1 MNSNQFNTSKVRDMM
16 QAIKS
21 RFRLSP
27 QKELLI
33 PAAYV
38 AGAFILG
45 LIGGASILHTLNP
58 SQLAELRQYLDSIL
72 SNMGALAQN
81 GQFPVIKTWGD
92 SLRGQLYA
100 LVIMWLMGL
109 TVVGAPLVILLTGAR
124 GFILG
129 FTIGFLVQEKA
140 GQGLMLALV
149 AVLPQNLCYV
159 PGLLVAGTLAL
170 YFSLSLFRPSRETT
184 VFTGILTYTLLFV
197 ACAILILLGSWIE
210 AYLVPGIIRLTMLI
224 G

>member
-1 MNSNQFNTSKVRDMM
+1 MM
-16 QAIKS
+16 QAMP
-21 RFRLSP
+21 RFRLSQ
-27 QKELLI
+27 QKELLV

-38 AGAFILG
+38 AGAFIVG
-45 LIGGASILHTLNP
+45 LISGASILRTLTP
-58 SQLAELRQYLDSIL
+58 SQLAELRQYLDSFL
-72 SNMGALAQN
+72 SNMSALAQN
-81 GQFPVIKTWGD
+81 GQFPVIKTWVD
-92 SLRGQLYA
+92 SLRGQLLA

-109 TVVGAPLVILLTGAR
+109 TAVGAPLVILLTGAR

-140 GQGLMLALV
+140 GQGLLLALV

-159 PGLLVAGTLAL
+159 PGLFVAGTLAL
-170 YFSLSLFRPSRETT
+170 YFSLSLFKQSHETT

-197 ACAILILLGSWIE
+197 ACALLILLGSWIE
-210 AYLVPGIIRLTMLI
+210 AYLVPGIIRLSMLI